1 MGLFD
6 NFPYTNLHE
15 YNQDWIVRTVK
26 RFEEEWARVK
36 SAVTASAEKG
46 ENAAAS
52 VSGDLLTGLNFHFV
66 LPKGDKGDQGI
77 QGIQGPQGPSGNNF
91 TIHGMYATLGALQAA
106 HPTGTDGDAWA
117 VGDESDNT
125 IYIWD
130 INNEAWTDV
139 GPLMGP
145 QGPQGETG
153 ATGATGAT
161 GPQGPQGPQ
170 GIQGIQG
177 IQGEKGDTGAQGP
190 QGEQGPQGIMGPRGY
205 DGEEGP
211 TGPQG
216 PTGATGQTG
225 PQGPAGPQGPR
236 GYGIQ
241 VLGYYPTLEDLEQ
254 AVPSPNDGDCYA
266 VGTDGDIHIY
276 IQSDDLQEW
285 VDLGPYYEAGPTVY
299 TDQDLIHLE
308 AVNNSEIWKSMIAK
322 TGNVVRMMCWIS
334 LANNSQARLYG
345 GAVAQLPADY
355 RPVINPD
362 AGNYDEDDLV
372 TGHACVLSVFNGSST
387 NGRYFDRNQ
396 EVFFVIDPDG
406 YIRIPPT
413 NISSYIYFD
422 ATFVTGTP
430 Q

>member
-46 ENAAAS
+46 DNAAAS

-77 QGIQGPQGPSGNNF
+77 QGIQGPKGPSGNNF
-91 TIHGMYATLGALQAA
+91 TIHGMYATLAALQAA
-106 HPTGTDGDAWA
+106 HPTGADGDAWA
-117 VGDESDNT
+117 VGDDSDNT

-130 INNEAWTDV
+130 INDEAWTDV

-177 IQGEKGDTGAQGP
+177 IQGEKGDTGPQGP
-190 QGEQGPQGIMGPRGY
+190 QGEMGPQGIMGPRGY
-205 DGEEGP
+205 AGEDGP

-216 PTGATGQTG
+216 PQGLQGLQG
-225 PQGPAGPQGPR
+225 IQGPIGPQGPR
-236 GYGIQ
+236 GIGIT
-241 VLGYYPTLEDLEQ
+241 VKGWYPTLTDLEND
-254 AVPSPNDGDCYA
+254 VPSPDHDDVYA
-266 VGTDGDIHIY
+266 VGDEGSIDLYMPT
-276 IQSDDLQEW
+276 DDLTDW
-285 VDLGPYYEAGPTVY
+285 VDIGPYYEAGPTVLAL
-299 TDQDLIHLE
+299 QDGGII
-308 AVNNSEIWKSMIAK
+308 AVNDSILNYGMVAKS
-322 TGNVVRMMCWIS
+322 GNVVRLTVGIE
-334 LANNSQARLYG
+334 LTNNSQARLYG
-345 GAVAQLPADY
+345 GAVARIIDGY
-355 RPVINPD
+355 RPAANPE
-362 AGNYDEDDLV
+362 AGGYDEDDLV
-372 TGHACVLSVFNGSST
+372 TGRACVLSVNNAGSAT
-387 NGRYFDRNQ
+387 NRYFDTLQ
-396 EVFFVIDPDG
+396 YIFFTIDPDG

-413 NISSYIYFD
+413 NISNYTIYFD
-422 ATFVTGTP
+422 ATFITGTP

>member
-46 ENAAAS
+46 DNAAAS

-91 TIHGMYATLGALQAA
+91 TIHGMYATLAALQAA

-117 VGDESDNT
+117 VGDDSDNT

-130 INNEAWTDV
+130 INAAAWTDV

-177 IQGEKGDTGAQGP
+177 IQGEKGDTGPQGP
-190 QGEQGPQGIMGPRGY
+190 QGEMGPQGIMGPRGY
-205 DGEEGP
+205 AGEDGP
-211 TGPQG
+211 C
-216 PTGATGQTG
+216 
-225 PQGPAGPQGPR
+225 
-236 GYGIQ
+236 
-241 VLGYYPTLEDLEQ
+241 
-254 AVPSPNDGDCYA
+254 S
-266 VGTDGDIHIY
+266 GT
-276 IQSDDLQEW
+276 
-285 VDLGPYYEAGPTVY
+285 
-299 TDQDLIHLE
+299 
-308 AVNNSEIWKSMIAK
+308 
-322 TGNVVRMMCWIS
+322 
-334 LANNSQARLYG
+334 
-345 GAVAQLPADY
+345 
-355 RPVINPD
+355 
-362 AGNYDEDDLV
+362 
-372 TGHACVLSVFNGSST
+372 
-387 NGRYFDRNQ
+387 RYH
-396 EVFFVIDPDG
+396 PW
-406 YIRIPPT
+406 
-413 NISSYIYFD
+413 
-422 ATFVTGTP
+422 
-430 Q
+430 